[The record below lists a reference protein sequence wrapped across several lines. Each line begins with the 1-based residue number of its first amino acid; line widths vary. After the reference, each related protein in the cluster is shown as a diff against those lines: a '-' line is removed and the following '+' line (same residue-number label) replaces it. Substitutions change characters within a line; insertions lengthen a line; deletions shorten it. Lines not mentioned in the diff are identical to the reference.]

1 MRKLIIF
8 FIFGLMTN
16 TAVAQ
21 EILLS
26 CKWQSGEIK
35 GSRVITKGERSTN
48 DVVLGINI
56 HQKKFTKQIYAG
68 ELIFSDWS
76 QNVIIWN
83 TESVPLKINVDHR
96 LDRISGSLRINFND
110 LENKTTIVSYYSCD
124 KTQKKF

>member
-1 MRKLIIF
+1 MNKLIILLMV
-8 FIFGLMTN
+8 GLMTN
-16 TAVAQ
+16 VTIAQ

-56 HQKKFTKQIYAG
+56 HQKKFTKQIYPG

-83 TESVPLKINVDHR
+83 TESVPLKVNVDHR

-110 LENKTTIVSYYSCD
+110 LENKITIVSNYTCD

>member
-1 MRKLIIF
+1 MDVDTIIIRKK
-8 FIFGLMTN
+8 
-16 TAVAQ
+16 
-21 EILLS
+21 EILS
-26 CKWQSGEIK
+26 E
-35 GSRVITKGERSTN
+35 
-48 DVVLGINI
+48 INI

-110 LENKTTIVSYYSCD
+110 LENKITIVSYYGCD